1 MSTMQRRILDA
12 VVDRL
17 RASPAIIAKPSERI
31 RIAHRTPI
39 TRENSPAIRVIP
51 IDDDSAGGGKGEC
64 VERVL
69 RFTVQIVGRDDG
81 GVEAIDQLMVDVLA
95 RMKPTR
101 TDAIPYPTGARL
113 RPPGRVRFD
122 EELADEDVAVVE
134 VGFAASYSVD
144 EWSLEG

>member
-17 RASPAIIAKPSERI
+17 RASPAIVTKPSDRI

-39 TRENSPAIRVIP
+39 TRENSPSIRVIP
-51 IDDDSAGGGKGEC
+51 MDDAPAGGGKGEC
-64 VERVL
+64 IERVL
-69 RFTVQIVGRDDG
+69 RFVVQLVGRDDG
-81 GVEAIDQLMVDVLA
+81 GVDAIDQLIVDVLA

-134 VGFAASYSVD
+134 VAFAASYSVD